1 MEAIIKKI
9 GIWHSKIFQKLSE
22 KAKNSKFWAILLTLA
37 VFYELV
43 EHIVYPILVPWLI
56 YLNFWA
62 D

>member
-9 GIWHSKIFQKLSE
+9 GIWHSKFFSKLSE

-37 VFYELV
+37 IFYELV
-43 EHIVYPILVPWLI
+43 EHVVYPILVPWLI